1 MSKEEILNQLENIKS
16 TDQDDYKVIGGKII
30 EDYRKD
36 GDYYVTVK
44 VQEYY
49 FTICGEYDSWDGITL
64 EYSDWEDTT
73 EKHIDIASKIRE
85 YLASDFISMT
95 IENIG
100 SIDDPYLKDLRVV
113 VDYQSSDWE
122 DITEPTYKIV
132 AWKGRLFCIES
143 EDSSWNDSPISVYEV
158 KEQKKRSKRTG
169 EATYLEI

>member
-1 MSKEEILNQLENIKS
+1 MTKEEIFNELKNIKS
-16 TDQDDYKVIGGKII
+16 TDQDKYEVIGGKII
-30 EDYRKD
+30 EKYRQD
-36 GDYYVTVK
+36 SYYYVTVK
-44 VQEYY
+44 VDEYY

-64 EYSDWEDTT
+64 EYSVWEDTT

-100 SIDDPYLKDLRVV
+100 SIDDPYLKDLTVV

-122 DITEPTYKIV
+122 DITGSAYKIV

-143 EDSSWNDSPISVYEV
+143 EDGSWNDSSISVYEV
-158 KEQKKRSKRTG
+158 KEQKKRSKRVG
-169 EATYLEI
+169 EITYLEI